1 MPHLNDSSKSIVV
14 SAIEEVLN
22 EFGSTTF
29 ETVVARLYQKHRCLL
44 TDCYKKPQYLQEVLE
59 ELYGRCHIVILESIK
74 KYLEKDLSNASVLE
88 YHGIIS
94 SMLK

>member
-1 MPHLNDSSKSIVV
+1 MRRSDDSTKSIVV
-14 SAIEEVLN
+14 LAIEEALN

-44 TDCYKKPQYLQEVLE
+44 TDCYEKPQYLQEVLE
-59 ELYGRCHIVILESIK
+59 ELYGRSHVVILESIK
-74 KYLEKDLSNASVLE
+74 KHLEKELSNRKVSE
-88 YHGIIS
+88 YHRIIS